1 MGTDFAYGET
11 LMQPTTP
18 RSRKSLRDLLATF
31 AAARWAAARR
41 RTTGRTAPPLAPRA
55 GTYDRSWPHL
65 IQVQFEDS
73 GIVILASNERM
84 YVACGKLYCNGLSG
98 GSVLNAG

>member
-31 AAARWAAARR
+31 AAARWAAAR
-41 RTTGRTAPPLAPRA
+41 APALA
-55 GTYDRSWPHL
+55 
-65 IQVQFEDS
+65 
-73 GIVILASNERM
+73 N
-84 YVACGKLYCNGLSG
+84 
-98 GSVLNAG
+98 